1 MYSIPTYVEIEGKKF
16 HIRNNGDYRTILD
29 CFGALSDDE
38 LDVKE
43 RMSACLIIF
52 YDEVDSIEDIA
63 KLGDVEIAVKKMFE
77 FFNCGH
83 SRTMGIKTNYK
94 LVDWQQDEHL
104 ICSAINKVAGKE
116 IRFESYIHWWTFMG
130 YYMAIGESPLSTIIS
145 IRDKL
150 IKGKKL
156 EKHEQEFKRDNPEYF
171 VWRSKTVEETEADRL
186 VREMWNSGG

>member
-38 LDVKE
+38 LDAKE

-83 SRTMGIKTNYK
+83 SRTMGTKANYK

-116 IRFESYIHWWTFMG
+116 IRFEPYIHWWTFMG